1 MLRTFIQ
8 ITSLL
13 LTLESAIFLAKGNL
27 GLSIETITE
36 LARTRW
42 DYSVPVVRS
51 LAEQR
56 GDTWVG
62 VVLLLLAVG
71 LQMVN
76 ALWPISWNDFSI
88 NRCGVVYALV
98 VSALVGF
105 ASHCV
110 SGELARRTEIRVKQI
125 LEAPVPEPP
134 KGPKPG

>member
-13 LTLESAIFLAKGNL
+13 LTLESAIFLAKGYL

-42 DYSVPVVRS
+42 NYSSPVVTS

-76 ALWPISWNDFSI
+76 ALWPISWDDFSI
-88 NRCGVVYALV
+88 NRRGVVYALV

-110 SGELARRTEIRVKQI
+110 SRELARRTEVRVKQI
-125 LEAPVPEPP
+125 LEAPVPEQP
-134 KGPKPG
+134 KGPKP